1 MRHHWSSTRRR
12 VPSNTSTCDSPV
24 SPGRNRLQL
33 AQKLVASG
41 MVSISGSDVCIISAS
56 RLGARAL
63 RPGPWAL
70 VTWYTKE
77 PGVEGPFRAT
87 NYQLGQL

>member
-41 MVSISGSDVCIISAS
+41 MVSISGSDVCIT
-56 RLGARAL
+56 
-63 RPGPWAL
+63 PGGTGPEGVHSPAL
-70 VTWYTKE
+70 V
-77 PGVEGPFRAT
+77 P
-87 NYQLGQL
+87 